1 MRRFTLLALAVAIG
15 LATAFSPFASSSPD
29 GLEKVAEEKGF
40 LDRGKLAPVQERAPA
55 PDYAFPGVEDAR
67 VATGLAGLAGAL
79 GVFALGAGVVAVVR
93 RPRAT

>member
-1 MRRFTLLALAVAIG
+1 MRRFTLLALAVAIV

-29 GLEKVAEEKGF
+29 GLEKVADEKGF
-40 LDRGKLAPVQERAPA
+40 LDRGKLAPVQESAPV

-79 GVFALGAGVVAVVR
+79 AVFALGAGVVAVVR

>member
-1 MRRFTLLALAVAIG
+1 MRRFTLLALAVAIS

-29 GLEKVAEEKGF
+29 GLENVAEEKGF
-40 LDRGKLAPVQERAPA
+40 LDRGKLAPVQERAPV

-79 GVFALGAGVVAVVR
+79 AVFALGAGVVAVVR
-93 RPRAT
+93 RPRGT